1 MIYYRRSLFIA
12 PAIWLGT
19 LIVSTLGVRGEQ
31 APAAPVATRASQAPA
46 TDMFALSSD
55 CIACHN
61 NLVSPAGE
69 DVSIGANWR
78 GTMMA
83 NSARDPYWQASV
95 RRETMDHP
103 SKAAEIEDECATCHM
118 PAAQKA
124 ARAGGGKGEVFAHL
138 PINRRA
144 GKSPMDALAAE
155 GVTCTVCHQIAPDRL
170 GTRDSFNGNF
180 TVAKALADGTR
191 QAFGSFEADAGRHRI
206 MRSVSGFQQ
215 TLAPHIRESELCAS
229 CHTLITEALGPDGRV
244 IGSLPEQMNYQEW
257 RHSAFAGEKR
267 SCQSCHMPIVDGPVR
282 VASVLGDYRGSLS
295 QHAFVGGNAFML
307 RLMNRFRAEL
317 GVDATSAELEAM
329 ARATVRQ
336 IETQTATVTIENA
349 TQSNGQLALDVAVKN
364 LTGHKFPTG
373 YPSRRSWLHVT
384 VRGADGR
391 VVFESGALTP
401 RGSIDGNDND
411 LNAATFEPHYE
422 EITRADQVQIYESI
436 LGSPAGAPTTGLLQ
450 ATQYL
455 KDNRLLPRGF
465 DKTTAAAEIAVFGNA
480 AGDADFTAE
489 GDRVRYRIAVNTS
502 GPLTIEVELR
512 YQPIGFRWA
521 QNLAGYNA
529 AEPKAFLNYYDSVAP
544 SSSLVAGRATRRI
557 P

>member
-229 CHTLITEALGPDGRV
+229 CHTLITEALSPDGRV